1 MADATSAVPDVRLL
15 VNGQEISGW
24 TSIRISKRM
33 EQLAHEFDLGL
44 TNNRV
49 TALSEDV
56 AQIKAAADVVE
67 EDDKVRVRV
76 KLPTSKGGGDVV
88 VTGYV
93 DETSLE
99 YDATSV
105 SYRVTGTS
113 RTGDLVDCSAIYQT
127 GVWTSASI
135 DKICADLC
143 DPFGLTVLRNGTAGP
158 DFKRFKLE
166 QGETVFEAMS
176 RACAMRGF
184 LPLTDVDGHVVLDRA
199 SKAPS
204 GAVLELGNVLSG
216 GITRSRRER
225 FSKYIFK
232 GQTAASD
239 EWSGKEAAE
248 LEHEVEDT
256 EVARYR
262 PMVVLAAKQK
272 TKEDLGKRAIW
283 ERNVRAGRSLRVTYT
298 VEGWTNS
305 VGQLWEPNM
314 LVHVRDEWCGL
325 DQDLLVTSVDL
336 LLDEQ
341 YITQI
346 ELMDRSAFD
355 VEPVLPTK
363 NAR

>member
-1 MADATSAVPDVRLL
+1 MADATASVPDVRLL
-15 VNGQEISGW
+15 VNAQEISGW
-24 TSIRISKRM
+24 TSIRISKSL
-33 EQLAHEFDLGL
+33 EKLAHDFDLGL
-44 TNNRV
+44 TNQRV
-49 TALSEDV
+49 TALSEV

-67 EDDKVRVRV
+67 EDDKVRVRI
-76 KLPTSKGGGDVV
+76 KLPSGAGGGDIV

-99 YDATSV
+99 YDASSV
-105 SYRVTGTS
+105 SFRVTGTS
-113 RTGDLVDCSAIYQT
+113 RTGDLVDSSAIYQT
-127 GVWTSASI
+127 GVWNSASI
-135 DKICADLC
+135 DKIIADLC
-143 DPFGLTVLRNGTAGP
+143 DPFGLTVLRNGSAGP
-158 DFKRFKLE
+158 DFQRFKLE

-176 RACAMRGF
+176 RACSMRGF
-184 LPLTDVDGHVVLDRA
+184 LPLTDAEGNVVLDRA

-204 GAVLELGNVLSG
+204 GAVIELGNVLSG

-239 EWSGKEAAE
+239 EWSGKEASQ
-248 LEHEVEDT
+248 LENEVDDPD
-256 EVARYR
+256 VDRYR

-272 TKEDLGKRAIW
+272 TKEDLGKRAVW
-283 ERNVRAGRSLRVTYT
+283 ERNVRAGRSLRVQYT

-314 LVHVRDEWCGL
+314 LVHVSDEWCGI

-341 YITQI
+341 YVTQL

-355 VEPVLPTK
+355 VEPVRPTK
-363 NAR
+363 KAR